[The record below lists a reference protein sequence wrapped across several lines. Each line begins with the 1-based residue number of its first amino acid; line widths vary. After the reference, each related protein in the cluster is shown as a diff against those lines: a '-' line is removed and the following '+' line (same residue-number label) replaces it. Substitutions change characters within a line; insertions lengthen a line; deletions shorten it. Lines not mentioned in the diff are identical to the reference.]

1 MINDSYEECPQ
12 CTRRVKRGGMRKHFS
27 HTPGHNP
34 LFTSTSM
41 IRTLANLHASYNLQQ
56 PLPLSSTVLHPT
68 TDGWTAPPSD
78 KFNNDGFGAE
88 PPPDLS
94 TGTSTTTSEESH
106 WQEQLQSTSADRPED
121 TTVDDAGTGTEE
133 DLDLVVDGME
143 GLSAIEICE
152 VEHFP
157 SADPKSGLH
166 HVQSFN

>member
-1 MINDSYEECPQ
+1 MVNDSYEECPQ

-41 IRTLANLHASYNLQQ
+41 VRTLANLHASYNLQQ
-56 PLPLSSTVLHPT
+56 PLLLSSTVLHST

-78 KFNNDGFGAE
+78 EFNNDGFGANE
-88 PPPDLS
+88 PRPDP
-94 TGTSTTTSEESH
+94 SEESH
-106 WQEQLQSTSADRPED
+106 WQGQLQSTSADRPED

-157 SADPKSGLH
+157 SADPMVQSGLH
-166 HVQSFN
+166 PVQSFN